1 MKIIRLSTFLDF
13 GGVEKRLTN
22 VSAVKDDNEW
32 IFCAI
37 NKGGQAEKEIRKND
51 KKVFCLNLP
60 YKIPNLKT
68 LFKIYK
74 FFRKQQP
81 DVVHT
86 SGAEANFYGV
96 LAAKLAG
103 VSKIVA
109 EEIGTPSQS
118 ALGKLIFQFI
128 YKLSHHVIG
137 NSLPVLRYLKE
148 GNKVSDEKLSLIPN
162 PILFKKLQKRKNHT
176 SIFKMISVSRL
187 EKVKNIKDVLHV
199 VKRLKEEKIKIEY
212 TIIGSG
218 GEEISLKKEVVD
230 LNLTNVVNFLGFI
243 SNPYPHLLESSL
255 YILNSFTEGFS
266 NSLVEAMYSG
276 TPSLSSKSGSAE
288 EIINHGK
295 NGWLVEVANQDHLF
309 SVMKEIIELKPAERL
324 KIGLAGKKMVEENY
338 SLVSHIEKLMSIYE
352 Q

>member
-13 GGVEKRLTN
+13 GGVEKRLAN
-22 VSAVKDDNEW
+22 VSAIKDDNEW

-37 NKGGQAEKEIRKND
+37 NIGGQAEGEIKNND
-51 KKVFCLNLP
+51 KKVICLNLP

-68 LFKIYK
+68 LLKIYK
-74 FFRKQQP
+74 FFKKQQP

-103 VSKIVA
+103 VPKIVA

-118 ALGKLIFQFI
+118 ALGKLIFRFI
-128 YKLSHHVIG
+128 FKISNYVVG
-137 NSLPVLRYLKE
+137 NSLPVINYLKE
-148 GNKVSDEKLSLIPN
+148 KNKVSDKKLSLIPN
-162 PILFKKLQKRKNHT
+162 PILFKELSKRKNHA
-176 SIFKMISVSRL
+176 SIFKLISVSRL
-187 EKVKNIKDVLHV
+187 EKVKNIQDVLYV
-199 VKRLKEEKIKIEY
+199 VKRLKKEGIKIEY
-212 TIIGSG
+212 DIIGSG
-218 GEEISLKKEVVD
+218 SEEITLRNQVEALKLKNE
-230 LNLTNVVNFLGFI
+230 VNFLGFI
-243 SNPYPHLLESSL
+243 SNPYPHLLHSDL
-255 YILNSFTEGFS
+255 YIINSFTEGFS

-288 EIINHGK
+288 EIIIHGK

-309 SVMKEIIELKPAERL
+309 SVMKEIIEFKPTERL

-338 SLVSHIEKLMSIYE
+338 SLDSHIEKLMSIYE

>member
-22 VSAVKDDNEW
+22 VSAVEDNNVW

-37 NKGGQAEKEIRKND
+37 NKGGQAEKEILKNH

-60 YKIPNLKT
+60 YKIPNIKT
-68 LFKIYK
+68 LHKLYIFIKT
-74 FFRKQQP
+74 QQP

-96 LAAKLAG
+96 LAAKFAS
-103 VSKIVA
+103 VPKIVA

-118 ALGKLIFQFI
+118 YLGKLIFRFI
-128 YKLSHHVIG
+128 YQLSDYIVG
-137 NSLPVLRYLKE
+137 NSLPVINYLRE
-148 GNKVSDEKLSLIPN
+148 ENKVSDKKLCLIPN
-162 PILFKKLQKRKNHT
+162 PILFKELPKRKSHT
-176 SIFKMISVSRL
+176 PILKLISVSRL
-187 EKVKNIKDVLHV
+187 EKVKNIRDVLHV
-199 VKRLKEEKIKIEY
+199 IKRLKEENIKIEY
-212 TIIGSG
+212 NIIGSG
-218 GEEISLKKEVVD
+218 SEETTLRKEVEN
-230 LNLTNVVNFLGFI
+230 LNLNNEVNFLGFI
-243 SNPYPHLLESSL
+243 SNPYPFLLKSDL
-255 YILNSFTEGFS
+255 YLLNSFTEGFS

-276 TPSLSSKSGSAE
+276 TPSVSSKSGSAE

-309 SVMKEIIELKPAERL
+309 SVIKEIIELKPEERL

-338 SLVSHIEKLMSIYE
+338 SLDSHIEKLMSIYE
-352 Q
+352 N